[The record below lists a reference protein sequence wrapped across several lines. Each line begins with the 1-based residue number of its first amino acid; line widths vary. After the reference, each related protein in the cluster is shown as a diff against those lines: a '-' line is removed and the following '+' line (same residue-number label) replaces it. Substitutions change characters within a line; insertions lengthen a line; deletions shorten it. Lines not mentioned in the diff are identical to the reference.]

1 MCDFIYLF
9 EFYLKKQTGGGSC
22 YCRPPSD
29 PIWSDPTCL
38 PASVLPLAAAVA
50 AVSTAA
56 AAIFL
61 RPGFVDIQRST
72 IEFPAIESGNR
83 ALRFVIRAHFHEPK
97 ASGSSGF
104 PVCHDAH
111 TIDRAIRLEH
121 GSNRIFGSPEAEI
134 SYENILHLSLLSGIC
149 RPANRGQ
156 DRTVVPDQKMLEL
169 PDLSNYSYMMA
180 QTGRRFN
187 DRQKGSDAFSAAEN
201 ASDPFFSSGQFL

>member
-9 EFYLKKQTGGGSC
+9 EFALKKKKGAAVVTAAP
-22 YCRPPSD
+22 RSD

-38 PASVLPLAAAVA
+38 PASILPLAAAVA

-56 AAIFL
+56 AAAIFF

-97 ASGSSGF
+97 ASGPSGF

-121 GSNRIFGSPEAEI
+121 GSNRIFGGPEAEV
-134 SYENILHLSLLSGIC
+134 SYEYILH
-149 RPANRGQ
+149 
-156 DRTVVPDQKMLEL
+156 
-169 PDLSNYSYMMA
+169 
-180 QTGRRFN
+180 
-187 DRQKGSDAFSAAEN
+187 
-201 ASDPFFSSGQFL
+201 